1 MSAEFDQLVAQF
13 EQFQAKIQRVD
24 GQFAGIGEMQQEL
37 AALEVVATS
46 PDRAVTVVAGPSG
59 AIKDIRLTDQAMR
72 RPPQALAAALMAT
85 LRQAVA
91 EAARRQAG
99 IVENALGDDM
109 HLTDQ
114 VLETQA
120 QLFGVTPQELR
131 AMTEQGAPPQAPPQ
145 APPPLG
151 PPPASPPPVG
161 PPPGRP
167 PMAPPP
173 MAGPGP
179 HRMPPPGPAP
189 RPVPPRRPAPPE
201 EPDDF
206 SQKQFL
212 RDDQP
217 KPPPRSGPTQ
227 NQDGRFLNLY
237 DDEDR

>member
-13 EQFQAKIQRVD
+13 EQFQAKLHRVD
-24 GQFAGIGEMQQEL
+24 QQVAGIGDMQREL
-37 AALEVVATS
+37 AAMEVVATS

-59 AIKDIRLTDQAMR
+59 AIKDIRLADHAMR

-120 QLFGVTPQELR
+120 ELFGVTPQELR
-131 AMTEQGAPPQAPPQ
+131 AMTEQPPTGPPPVAPPPPG
-145 APPPLG
+145 PPGPPPGPLG
-151 PPPASPPPVG
+151 PPPGPSGPPV
-161 PPPGRP
+161 
-167 PMAPPP
+167 
-173 MAGPGP
+173 AGPGP
-179 HRMPPPGPAP
+179 HRVPPAP
-189 RPVPPRRPAPPE
+189 PTRPTPPRRPAPVE

-206 SQKQFL
+206 SQRRFL
-212 RDDQP
+212 RDDDRSA
-217 KPPPRSGPTQ
+217 PPPPPARD
-227 NQDGRFLNLY
+227 QDGRFLNLY